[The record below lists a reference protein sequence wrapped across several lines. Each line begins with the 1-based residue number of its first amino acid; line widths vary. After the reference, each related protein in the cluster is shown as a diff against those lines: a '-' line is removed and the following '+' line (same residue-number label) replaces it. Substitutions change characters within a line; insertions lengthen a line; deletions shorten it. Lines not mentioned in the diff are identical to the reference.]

1 MRRYVTKTT
10 AIIIGFVLLGL
21 LTFTLYRF
29 YGSARIATQRA
40 IIEDVE
46 QIGTALENIDATCEI
61 VAIVRDRTLIDFL
74 QVQAFAGNQI
84 GPLQLRHPEKWH
96 GPYLDH
102 NPLIQDIPYELIK
115 TREGFYVVP
124 GRGVRLDNGK
134 IIGKDI
140 TFTSET
146 DIGMYLNETWGL
158 ESPDGLLVRKVSFK
172 HLMQNTFQPLANE
185 AADVSM

>member
-1 MRRYVTKTT
+1 MRRYVTKNT
-10 AIIIGFVLLGL
+10 ASVIGGVLLSL
-21 LTFTLYRF
+21 LVFTLYRF
-29 YGSARIATQRA
+29 YRSARVVAQDV
-40 IIEDVE
+40 IIEHVE
-46 QIGTALENIDATCEI
+46 QIGKVLENIDATCEI
-61 VAIVRDRTLIDFL
+61 VAIVRDRALIDFL
-74 QVQAFAGNQI
+74 QVQAFVGNQI
-84 GPLQLRHPEKWH
+84 GPLQLRQPEKWH

-102 NPLIQDIPYELIK
+102 NPLIQDIPYELVK

-158 ESPDGLLVRKVSFK
+158 ESPDGLLVRKVLFK
-172 HLMQNTFQPLANE
+172 HLMQNAFQPLSNE
-185 AADVSM
+185 AAEVSI